1 MRAAIGPLS
10 QTSRME
16 LFRVPLPPQASP
28 TLQLP
33 QAAAAAT

>member
-10 QTSRME
+10 QLNRIA
-16 LFRVPLPPQASP
+16 LLRVPFPLSGSP

-33 QAAAAAT
+33 HGAAAET